1 MNAAAPTDGPS
12 PHKPG
17 RRAVDRACL
26 LGGAAIALHVG
37 IMVCFAGRWDA
48 TAALTIIPIW
58 AWSLLGLALSAAA
71 RLAARSWE
79 ASVAGA
85 LWLATLLLAPD
96 EWHGLR
102 RAVIR
107 TTPPPSLTRPP
118 PPADTL
124 RVVTHNCRAG
134 NIQAARQAASW
145 NPDVLLLQ
153 ETRAHLAG
161 PLGALGRTLWGDAA
175 SVLFG
180 HDTAILARGR
190 LTPSTRPVAA
200 GVAHQFLQA
209 TLTLPDGRT
218 LEIASVHLQGH
229 VTDLRLW
236 KPPLWRAHARNQQR
250 HRTALDA
257 ITRSCLESAANRPCL
272 IGGDF
277 NSPANDRAFRALHA
291 RFLDSF
297 ATAGVGWGN
306 TFRNDWPVLRIDQVW
321 ATTELIPHCARTV
334 PARHSDHRLVVVD
347 YVWPGGGGRE
357 AVISNQ

>member
-1 MNAAAPTDGPS
+1 MNNAAAPTDGSSPS
-12 PHKPG
+12 TSRLPS
-17 RRAVDRACL
+17 VDRVSL

-58 AWSLLGLALSAAA
+58 AWSLLGLTLSAAA
-71 RLAARSWE
+71 RLAARSRE

-107 TTPPPSLTRPP
+107 TTPPPAPARAAT
-118 PPADTL
+118 PADTL

-161 PLGALGRTLWGDAA
+161 PLGALGRTLWGDDA
-175 SVLFG
+175 SLLFG

-190 LTPSTRPVAA
+190 LTPSTRPVAP

-236 KPPLWRAHARNQQR
+236 KPQLWRAHARNQQR

-257 ITRSCLESAANRPCL
+257 IARSCLDSATDRPCL

-277 NSPANDRAFRALHA
+277 NSPANDRAFHALKP
-291 RFLDSF
+291 RFLDAF
-297 ATAGVGWGN
+297 TTAGVGWGN

-321 ATTELIPHCARTV
+321 ATPDLIPHSARAVT
-334 PARHSDHRLVVVD
+334 ASHSDHRFVVVD
-347 YVWPGGGGRE
+347 YVWLRE
-357 AVISNQ
+357 RAGER